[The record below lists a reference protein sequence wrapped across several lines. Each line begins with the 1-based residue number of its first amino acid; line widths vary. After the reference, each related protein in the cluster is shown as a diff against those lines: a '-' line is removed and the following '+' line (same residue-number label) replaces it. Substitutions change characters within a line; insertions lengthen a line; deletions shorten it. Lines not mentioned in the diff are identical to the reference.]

1 MVVFENVQNRT
12 NQLFGFY
19 RPGKIFDIFARK
31 LEKKIRKKTFLAKIN
46 QESDTKSANEVF

>member
-31 LEKKIRKKTFLAKIN
+31 LGKIRKKDIFGQN
-46 QESDTKSANEVF
+46 QPRIGHKVG